1 MLFELLTLSAPI
13 LFGDPG
19 TAPVELS
26 HRRYREWT
34 IELPAESF
42 TAIGNGIRLG
52 DDRTFAAE
60 LEGTN
65 LLLDLDGDGVTDV
78 RIEGDKGSALLRT
91 EDGFRYA
98 VRLARGANGWSY
110 AASGSMSGKLGNTRI
125 AIIDQDNDGIYG
137 EVGVD
142 AILIGRGK
150 VATWLGDTLNVD
162 GVLHTLKIDAD
173 GSVIELEPYSGP
185 TGQLT
190 VRDGFN
196 GDGKILSAVVRSE
209 DGRQCF
215 DLAAAPG
222 SVSVP
227 VGNYR
232 IDSGK
237 VGMGTMAVTIGG
249 GSSAS
254 MTVEADGSQEFEW
267 GGPVR
272 AEFTFQR
279 RGDQVGF
286 SPDQVW
292 YYGTMGEEYQ
302 KWFPVG
308 KSPIFVI
315 HDQQTKAEVA
325 RAMFPGSS

>member
-1 MLFELLTLSAPI
+1 MLFELLTLSAPMLI
-13 LFGDPG
+13 GGPG
-19 TAPVELS
+19 TAPVELV

-42 TAIGNGIRLG
+42 TPIGNGIRLG
-52 DDRTFAAE
+52 DGRMFAAE

-65 LLLDLDGDGVTDV
+65 LLLDNNGDGVTDV
-78 RIEGDKGSALLRT
+78 RIEGDEGSALLRT

-110 AASGSMSGKLGNTRI
+110 AASGSMSGKLGNTRV

-150 VATWLGDTLNVD
+150 VATWLGDTVHVD
-162 GVLHTLKIDAD
+162 GVLHTLKIAAD

-185 TGQLT
+185 TGLLT

-209 DGRQCF
+209 DGRHCF
-215 DLAAAPG
+215 DLASASSA
-222 SVSVP
+222 VAVP

-249 GSSAS
+249 GSSSAIA
-254 MTVEADGSQEFEW
+254 VEADATQEFEW

-292 YYGTMGEEYQ
+292 YYGSMGEEYQ

-308 KSPIFVI
+308 KSPIFVV

-325 RAMFPGSS
+325 RAMFPGSC